1 MAGVPITARG
11 VSMTYRTREGDLEVL
26 RDFSLDVPTGERIAI
41 MGPSGVGKTTLLA
54 LIGGLEAVQA
64 GTITVGDL
72 ELSTLRGD
80 ALASYRHR
88 TVGFVFQHFGLL
100 GNLTALENVELAM
113 SFSAGSSRARRDR
126 ASSLLDAVGIA
137 SRAGHRPAELSG
149 GEAQRV
155 ALARA
160 LANEPSLLLADEPTG
175 NLDGTTAEQVLDL
188 LDSVARDH
196 GCTVITVTHDP
207 RVAARSDR
215 IVNLSEVTPQRAT
228 TSHQTGGTGPER
240 PATQSHERDFS

>member
-1 MAGVPITARG
+1 MVGVSIIARG
-11 VSMTYRTREGDLEVL
+11 VSMTYRARGGDVEVL
-26 RDFSLDVPTGERIAI
+26 RDFSLDVQTGERIAI
-41 MGPSGVGKTTLLA
+41 MGPSGAGKTTLLA
-54 LIGGLEAVQA
+54 LMGGLEAVQS

-72 ELSTLRGD
+72 ELSTLHGD
-80 ALASYRHR
+80 ALAKYRHR

-113 SFSAGSSRARRDR
+113 SFSAGSSRVRRER
-126 ASSLLDAVGIA
+126 AGFLLDAVGVA
-137 SRAGHRPAELSG
+137 ARARHRPAELSG

-188 LDSVARDH
+188 LDTVARDH
-196 GCTVITVTHDP
+196 ACTVITVTHDP
-207 RVAARSDR
+207 RVANRSNR
-215 IVNLSEVTPQRAT
+215 IVTLTAQTTPT
-228 TSHQTGGTGPER
+228 PKVI
-240 PATQSHERDFS
+240 

>member
-1 MAGVPITARG
+1 MPGVPITARG
-11 VSMTYRTREGDLEVL
+11 VSMTYRSRDGDVEVL
-26 RDFSLDVPTGERIAI
+26 RDFSLEVRTGERIAV
-41 MGPSGVGKTTLLA
+41 MGPSGAGKTTLLA

-64 GTITVGDL
+64 GTIMVGDL

-80 ALASYRHR
+80 ALAKFRHR

-113 SFSAGSSRARRDR
+113 SFSSGSFRVRRQRAGF
-126 ASSLLDAVGIA
+126 LLDAVGVA
-137 SRAGHRPAELSG
+137 ARARHRPAELSG

-160 LANEPSLLLADEPTG
+160 LANEPALLLADEPTG

-188 LDSVARDH
+188 LDTVAHDH
-196 GCTVITVTHDP
+196 GCTVITVTHDA
-207 RVAARSDR
+207 RVADRSDR
-215 IVNLSEVTPQRAT
+215 IVTLTPQMPT
-228 TSHQTGGTGPER
+228 PKPTPK
-240 PATQSHERDFS
+240 

>member
-1 MAGVPITARG
+1 MAGVPNTARG
-11 VSMTYRTREGDLEVL
+11 VSLTYRTRDGDIEVL
-26 RDFSLDVPTGERIAI
+26 RDFSLDVQTGERISI
-41 MGPSGVGKTTLLA
+41 MGPSGAGKTTLLA
-54 LIGGLEAVQA
+54 LIGGLEAVQS

-72 ELSTLRGD
+72 ELSTLHGD
-80 ALASYRHR
+80 ALAQYRHR

-113 SFSAGSSRARRDR
+113 TFSAGSSRARSDR
-126 ASSLLDAVGIA
+126 ASSLLDAVGVS
-137 SRAGHRPAELSG
+137 SRARHRPAALSG

-160 LANEPSLLLADEPTG
+160 LANKPSLLLADEPTG
-175 NLDGTTAEQVLDL
+175 NLDGGTAEQVLDL

-207 RVAARSDR
+207 RVATRSDR
-215 IVNLSEVTPQRAT
+215 IVNLSQVTPQRAT
-228 TSHQTGGTGPER
+228 ISNQTGGTGPER
-240 PATQSHERDFS
+240 PATQSHERETS

>member
-1 MAGVPITARG
+1 MAGVPVTARG
-11 VSMTYRTREGDLEVL
+11 LSMTYRSRDGDVEVL
-26 RDFSLDVPTGERIAI
+26 RDFSLDVDTGERIAI
-41 MGPSGVGKTTLLA
+41 MGPSGSGKTTLLA

-72 ELSTLRGD
+72 ELSTLHGD
-80 ALASYRHR
+80 ALANYRHR

-113 SFSAGSSRARRDR
+113 SFSAGSSRVRRAR
-126 ASSLLDAVGIA
+126 AGSLLDAVGVA
-137 SRAGHRPAELSG
+137 ARSRHRPAELSG

-160 LANEPSLLLADEPTG
+160 LANQPGLLLADEPTG
-175 NLDGTTAEQVLDL
+175 NLDGTTAELVLDL
-188 LDSVARDH
+188 LDAVTRDH

-207 RVAARSDR
+207 RVANRSDR
-215 IVNLSEVTPQRAT
+215 IVTLASQTTPT
-228 TSHQTGGTGPER
+228 PK
-240 PATQSHERDFS
+240 